1 MKLSVMLTY
10 LGVLCV
16 FTEGLW
22 IGGIFTGS
30 FNEFLFGLAVG
41 QLIWLLSI
49 DFFVDDQQTIR
60 DQIRKLQAKLERL
73 QKESVAPRPELATQ
87 EEVPTPP

>member
-1 MKLSVMLTY
+1 MKLSAVSIY

-22 IGGIFTGS
+22 LGGMIFAGS

-49 DFFVDDQQTIR
+49 ELFVDDSPQEIR
-60 DQIRKLQAKLERL
+60 AKIRKFQAKLERL
-73 QKESVAPRPELATQ
+73 QKEE
-87 EEVPTPP
+87 TPP